1 MRKRG
6 GASSAHQGDSD
17 ASLLTKQS
25 VQALYDYTASSD
37 VPFLPDPRMEL
48 SMKRGDS
55 FQLIHKREEDGWCL
69 VCTSTGADEGWVC
82 CRDASF
88 LALPAC
94 QHFLLPLS
102 SPELWNCDALAK
114 GARQIRYGFNSK
126 PSPLPKPVSRNLKPD
141 IAHSC
146 KRCPAI
152 LFRPTARG
160 PSWIPTNGNG
170 THAHSRISPVTSTP
184 RQAPPAGPC
193 IESLLPRAR
202 ICGCSLLERS
212 DAPSELGSYALC

>member
-48 SMKRGDS
+48 SMKRGDA

-82 CRDASF
+82 CRDV
-88 LALPAC
+88 ALPAC
-94 QHFLLPLS
+94 QHVLWSCCS
-102 SPELWNCDALAK
+102 SPLAEIVMLLQK
-114 GARQIRYGFNSK
+114 VPSKFITDLISK
-126 PSPLPKPVSRNLKPD
+126 PSPLPTPNLNRIPKPKPD
-141 IAHSC
+141 IAMLLQKVPGNFISTDG
-146 KRCPAI
+146 KRP
-152 LFRPTARG
+152 LVD
-160 PSWIPTNGNG
+160 TNK
-170 THAHSRISPVTSTP
+170 R
-184 RQAPPAGPC
+184 
-193 IESLLPRAR
+193 
-202 ICGCSLLERS
+202 
-212 DAPSELGSYALC
+212 

>member
-102 SPELWNCDALAK
+102 SPELWGTVMLLQK
-114 GARQIRYGFNSK
+114 VPGKFVTG
-126 PSPLPKPVSRNLKPD
+126 L
-141 IAHSC
+141 
-146 KRCPAI
+146 I
-152 LFRPTARG
+152 LNPHPYLNPYPET
-160 PSWIPTNGNG
+160 
-170 THAHSRISPVTSTP
+170 
-184 RQAPPAGPC
+184 
-193 IESLLPRAR
+193 
-202 ICGCSLLERS
+202 
-212 DAPSELGSYALC
+212 